1 MGWIPKVEQKRH
13 FCHKCK
19 NELVF
24 EVKLQRA
31 DTCPHCGVDMHCCK
45 NCEYW
50 DPSAH
55 NQCKERIAEYIP
67 DREKANFCS
76 FCGNAVAA
84 DEFEESGEDV
94 DSTLVRPPSGER
106 SPERASRD
114 AQTIA
119 DSGAAIPTQGA

>member
-13 FCHKCK
+13 FCYKCK
-19 NELVF
+19 NELIF
-24 EVKLQRA
+24 EVKLQRQ
-31 DTCPHCGVDMHCCK
+31 DNCPHCGVDMHCCK

-76 FCGNAVAA
+76 FFTFKNGVP
-84 DEFEESGEDV
+84 EDT
-94 DSTLVRPPSGER
+94 SSAIAK
-106 SPERASRD
+106 SKSRLD
-114 AQTIA
+114 
-119 DSGAAIPTQGA
+119 DLFKKK